1 MNGNG
6 TNGLYGDGQVG
17 PTPARAAWDEASA
30 QLAEVR
36 DRKRAASKH
45 RLDVEAVERWQ
56 TLEREALARERRAAQ
71 TALFEQVRAEQA
83 DTLRAEL
90 LAHYDG
96 LGPLYPLYVERL
108 VQATVRAAAY
118 DALGET
124 LEAAAHI
131 KAADEVRK
139 CGASLQRYTE
149 SLKQEIIAKRVE
161 AQVVRVV
168 EIIEA
173 VVLPVAPQLW
183 NDVIAALA
191 DRAPSLE

>member
-1 MNGNG
+1 MSTNGAYGNG
-6 TNGLYGDGQVG
+6 HVG
-17 PTPARAAWDEASA
+17 PTPAEAAWDEAQA
-30 QLAEVR
+30 QLTEVR
-36 DRKRAASKH
+36 GRKAHAAKKV
-45 RLDVEAVERWQ
+45 LDVESLERWQ
-56 TLEREALARERRAAQ
+56 ALERDALARERRAAQ
-71 TALFEQVRAEQA
+71 TALFEQVRAAQA
-83 DTLRAEL
+83 ATLRAEL

-108 VQATVRAAAY
+108 VQATVRAATY

-139 CGASLQRYTE
+139 CGAALQRYTE

-161 AQVVRVV
+161 MQVVRVV

-183 NDVIAALA
+183 NEVIAALA
-191 DRAPSLE
+191 ERAPSLE

>member
-1 MNGNG
+1 MSTNGVSGNG
-6 TNGLYGDGQVG
+6 QHD
-17 PTPARAAWDEASA
+17 PDKAAARAAAAAALDAAFAAEGRWRQEN
-30 QLAEVR
+30 LA
-36 DRKRAASKH
+36 RAAA
-45 RLDVEAVERWQ
+45 LNVAV
-56 TLEREALARERRAAQ
+56 LRES
-71 TALFEQVRAEQA
+71 
-83 DTLRAEL
+83 L

-108 VQATVRAAAY
+108 VQAHVRATHC
-118 DALGET
+118 DAQGEE
-124 LEAAAHI
+124 LELEAHI

-139 CGASLQRYTE
+139 CGAVLQRYTE

-161 AQVVRVV
+161 MQVVRVV

-191 DRAPSLE
+191 ERAPSLE